1 MKERVVVTGM
11 GTLNPIGNTVDEL
24 WNSLIQGKCGIGG
37 ITRFNASEFSTRFAG
52 EVKDFNPEDYIDKK
66 TVRKMDLFAQFAVA
80 AASMAIEDSGLDLD
94 SIDRERAGV
103 VAGSGIGGMST
114 MEKQIGVWLNKG
126 PRRISPFYIPMII
139 TDIAPGHIS
148 IIHGLKG
155 PNYGVTSACASGLH
169 AICDGYRIIQRG
181 EADIMV
187 VGGAEAP
194 VTPMGVGGFAALKAL
209 STRNDDP
216 SRASRPFDAQRDG
229 FVVSEGA
236 GMVVLESME
245 HAKKRGARIYCEIG
259 GAGITGDAY
268 HMTAPDPEGDGA
280 YRAMKAAIRD
290 GEVDIDKVDYIN
302 AHGTSTEYND
312 KIETHAIKRLFK
324 QKAYDLS
331 ISSTKSMTGHLLG
344 AAGGVEFIITALT
357 ICNSIIPPTINYEF
371 PDGDCDLNY
380 TPNKACEKEVA
391 VALNNGF
398 GFGGHNACI
407 LMKKVD
413 GV

>member
-1 MKERVVVTGM
+1 
-11 GTLNPIGNTVDEL
+11 
-24 WNSLIQGKCGIGG
+24 
-37 ITRFNASEFSTRFAG
+37 FS
-52 EVKDFNPEDYIDKK
+52 
-66 TVRKMDLFAQFAVA
+66 
-80 AASMAIEDSGLDLD
+80 
-94 SIDRERAGV
+94 
-103 VAGSGIGGMST
+103 
-114 MEKQIGVWLNKG
+114 
-126 PRRISPFYIPMII
+126 
-139 TDIAPGHIS
+139 
-148 IIHGLKG
+148 
-155 PNYGVTSACASGLH
+155 
-169 AICDGYRIIQRG
+169 
-181 EADIMV
+181 
-187 VGGAEAP
+187 
-194 VTPMGVGGFAALKAL
+194 ALKAI

-229 FVVSEGA
+229 FIVSEGA
-236 GMVVLESME
+236 GIVVLESLE
-245 HAKKRGARIYCEIG
+245 HAKKRGARIYCEVG

-280 YRAMKAAIRD
+280 YRAMKAALRD
-290 GEVDIDKVDYIN
+290 ADIGLDKVDYIN

-312 KIETHAIKRLFK
+312 KIETYAIKRLFNE
-324 QKAYDLS
+324 KAYDLS

-357 ICNSIIPPTINYEF
+357 ICNSVIPPTINYEF
-371 PDGDCDLNY
+371 PDEECDLNY